1 MHVLSTDF
9 LYSGRVCASASVQLG
24 LTHGHLHRE
33 QQLPQ
38 PCDGRDASAEGA
50 KPDHDHTR

>member
-1 MHVLSTDF
+1 VHVLSTDF